1 MFNINVTMG
10 SAINLLVK
18 GKNIKFKLNN
28 TRTASRL
35 ETVLPLEAN
44 AQKWGNEI
52 YFSIPLEHQLEQGR
66 EILKAGD
73 IAFWPPGQAFCIFFG
88 KTPASTDQRPRAASP
103 VTVLGHIA
111 DVGDIDKLKEIEQGQ
126 IIKLKLAP

>member
-10 SAINLLVK
+10 SAINILVK

-44 AQKWGNEI
+44 VQKWGNEI

-66 EILKAGD
+66 EILKARRILPSGL
-73 IAFWPPGQAFCIFFG
+73 PGRPFVYFLAKHRRAQIKDPG
-88 KTPASTDQRPRAASP
+88 RPAR
-103 VTVLGHIA
+103 
-111 DVGDIDKLKEIEQGQ
+111 
-126 IIKLKLAP
+126 